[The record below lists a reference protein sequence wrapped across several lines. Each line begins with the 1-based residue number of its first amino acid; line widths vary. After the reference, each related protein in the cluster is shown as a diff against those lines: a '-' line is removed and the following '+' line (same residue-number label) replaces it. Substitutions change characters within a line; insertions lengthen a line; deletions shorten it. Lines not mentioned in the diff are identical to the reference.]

1 MRDQGFDHF
10 SHNPEWMA
18 VLSMDWWAWAAS
30 ARRFLYFA
38 FTLPHTPNSG
48 DALIHAP
55 VNLPVRVAAH
65 ASSSSP
71 TFLFV
76 WLEVLF

>member
-18 VLSMDWWAWAAS
+18 VLSMDWWARAAQ
-30 ARRFLYFA
+30 RRFLYFA

-55 VNLPVRVAAH
+55 VNLPDPRSASPPSAAQ
-65 ASSSSP
+65 
-71 TFLFV
+71 LRRMG
-76 WLEVLF
+76 EMR